1 MMGNALTTGILIAV
15 GGAVIVFGTLIIAKF
30 VEEIK
35 PDWDRKIW
43 RK

>member
-1 MMGNALTTGILIAV
+1 MSGMVTTAILIAV
-15 GGAVIVFGTLIIAKF
+15 GGAVIVFGTLILARFI
-30 VEEIK
+30 EEIK

>member
-1 MMGNALTTGILIAV
+1 MSGMVTTAILIAV
-15 GGAVIVFGTLIIAKF
+15 GGAVIVFGTLIIARF

-35 PDWDRKIW
+35 PDWDKRLW

>member
-1 MMGNALTTGILIAV
+1 MSGMVTTAILIAV

>member
-1 MMGNALTTGILIAV
+1 MSGMVTTAILIAV
-15 GGAVIVFGTLIIAKF
+15 GGAVIVFGTLIIARF

>member
-1 MMGNALTTGILIAV
+1 MSGMVTTAILIAV
-15 GGAVIVFGTLIIAKF
+15 GGAVIVFGTLIVARF
-30 VEEIK
+30 VEELK